1 MAVDGIGGYS
11 YAAYGNVSK
20 KTQSDPAQAATSTDD
35 AATNFL
41 AEAHKSPA
49 QRIREQWLKAH
60 KLSEKDLEQKSPE
73 ERKAIEDSIAQ
84 DIKRSLANKDDQR
97 GSLVDFA
104 A

>member
-1 MAVDGIGGYS
+1 MAIDGIGGYS

-20 KTQSDPAQAATSTDD
+20 TAPSGSPQAATATDD
-35 AATNFL
+35 ATTNFL
-41 AEAHKSPA
+41 TEAHKTPA

-60 KLSEKDLEQKSPE
+60 KLSEKDLEQKTPE

-84 DIKRSLANKDDQR
+84 DIKRSLANKDDRR
-97 GSLVDFA
+97 GALLDLA